1 MLPHP
6 PRVDVHLST
15 NIHILAWRTVHLFW
29 PQRSDA
35 KLYQVHVHESVDIL
49 GPISNFFFFSSNP
62 YDPGSGLP
70 GALGRGQATASA
82 LGNFFKFWA
91 YASTII
97 GAIVAGNEYS
107 SGTW

>member
-1 MLPHP
+1 MQNYIKY
-6 PRVDVHLST
+6 VFI
-15 NIHILAWRTVHLFW
+15 NGWIF
-29 PQRSDA
+29 
-35 KLYQVHVHESVDIL
+35 SVPCL
-49 GPISNFFFFSSNP
+49 ISFFFFSNP

-97 GAIVAGNEYS
+97 GAIVAGNTS
-107 SGTW
+107 PGGTL